1 LAKLNQQPA
10 LQQALLLSDD
20 IIAAI
25 QVGDWDRV
33 DALDHQRSSLID
45 EYYKTASP
53 VDVELTLELKQK
65 NDTIV
70 SCLQQ
75 LQQNVRS
82 EQLTLKQSRKA
93 TKAYQS
99 NT

>member
-1 LAKLNQQPA
+1 MNQPSA
-10 LQQALLLSDD
+10 LQQAMLLSDE
-20 IIAAI
+20 ILTAI
-25 QVGDWDRV
+25 QAEDWDKV
-33 DALDHQRSSLID
+33 DALDIQRSSLI
-45 EYYKTASP
+45 EAYYKTGSS
-53 VDVELTLELKQK
+53 VDVELTRELKQK
-65 NDTIV
+65 NDEIV

-75 LQQNVRS
+75 LQQNIRS